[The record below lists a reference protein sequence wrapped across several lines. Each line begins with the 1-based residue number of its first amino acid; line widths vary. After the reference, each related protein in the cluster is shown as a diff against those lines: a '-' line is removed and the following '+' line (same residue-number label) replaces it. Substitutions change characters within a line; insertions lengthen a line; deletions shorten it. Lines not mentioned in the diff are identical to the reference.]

1 MGVQEVLL
9 EAVAV
14 VVASRAVEVLLEAAA
29 AAASVRE
36 VGDGIS

>member
-29 AAASVRE
+29 ASVRE